1 MIRAAAHLTGPRP
14 PGSRRPLAPSRA
26 VWNALGVRSWLI
38 PADSRRPCSQTAL
51 LLVLAAGFAA
61 AGAPAHADSIAPGTF
76 PDSLTETRGFEAPVA
91 LIPEVGLWVDG
102 TAELGFA
109 KKTGLVLWWNM
120 EKAASAPQA
129 SRVDWSRVTF
139 RIRAEAWDARGRRVD
154 REEKL
159 VGPLRLELQAEK
171 DGFPM
176 PLRLALKPGK
186 YRIRL
191 EAYPLISAQAAGLD
205 SVPHGRA
212 EAIANV
218 PDLSH
223 RSRGWSIGDPLFL
236 DSIRRWE
243 PGAPDERTWY
253 EWVVRPNP
261 SRTLS
266 GHGTSGQLAFEVV
279 RSDEPVP
286 RCGSNTCR
294 VVITV
299 RDSAQGIVL
308 QELRPVPAPAT
319 VSAYLVP
326 IDASALSPGHY
337 SVTIEV
343 FEASEREA
351 AIRREFSV
359 SS

>member
-1 MIRAAAHLTGPRP
+1 
-14 PGSRRPLAPSRA
+14 
-26 VWNALGVRSWLI
+26 
-38 PADSRRPCSQTAL
+38 
-51 LLVLAAGFAA
+51 
-61 AGAPAHADSIAPGTF
+61 
-76 PDSLTETRGFEAPVA
+76 VA
-91 LIPEVGLWVDG
+91 IIPEIGLWVDG

-120 EKAASAPQA
+120 EKTPGVASAP

-139 RIRAEAWDARGRRVD
+139 RIRAEAWDARGKRVD
-154 REEKL
+154 REERL
-159 VGPLRLELQAEK
+159 VGPLRIEQGAEHG
-171 DGFPM
+171 GFPL
-176 PLRLALKPGK
+176 PLRLALKPGT

-191 EAYPLISAQAAGLD
+191 EAYPLISAEAAGLD

-212 EAIANV
+212 EAIANI
-218 PDLSH
+218 PDFSH
-223 RSRGWSIGDPLFL
+223 RTRGWNIGDPLFL

-243 PGAPDERTWY
+243 PGAPDDRNWY
-253 EWVVRPNP
+253 EWIVRPNP

-266 GHGTSGQLAFEVV
+266 GHGSSGQLAFEVV
-279 RSDEPVP
+279 RSEEAVP
-286 RCGSNTCR
+286 RCGTNTCR

-299 RDSAQGIVL
+299 RDSAQGIVF

-326 IDASALSPGHY
+326 LNATGLTPGRY
-337 SVTIEV
+337 TVTIEI
-343 FEASEREA
+343 FEAAEREA